1 MSVTTTDLRAGGKV
15 KSGNADTGKARSVT
29 APDSARGSLV
39 KSRNLHRLDWRLLK
53 AAKQE
58 AAEQVARA
66 REEVGKGA
74 DFFAFLDA
82 LCRHNVP
89 EEQEALRRVEE
100 AQRSADLCGQCGRC
114 LENGE
119 AVYLAPKV
127 YVGMAA
133 LVRQPNF
140 HRAPVCGDC
149 APMDITERTGTR
161 ATIAYYLLV
170 DEPCGACGRP
180 VVFRTTRGLY
190 NRRRDVFC
198 CERCRW
204 TYYNGRRNERNAR
217 AREKVCE
224 GCGEPFTATRR
235 DAKTCSDAC
244 KQKVYRLRK
253 KGGA

>member
-1 MSVTTTDLRAGGKV
+1 MSVTGIDLRADEKV
-15 KSGNADTGKARSVT
+15 KSSNADTDEARSVT

-39 KSRNLHRLDWRLLK
+39 KSRNLHRLDWRLLN
-53 AAKQE
+53 AARQE
-58 AAEQVARA
+58 AAEQVAKA
-66 REEVGKGA
+66 REEVGEGA

-82 LCRHNVP
+82 LCRHDVP

-100 AQRSADLCGQCGRC
+100 AQRSAELCGQCGRH
-114 LENGE
+114 LEDGE

-140 HRAPVCGDC
+140 HRGPVCGAC
-149 APMDITERTGTR
+149 APMDITERANTR
-161 ATIAYYLLV
+161 VTVAYYLLV

-180 VVFRTTRGLY
+180 VVLRTTRGLY

-204 TYYNGRRNERNAR
+204 TYHNGLRKERNAW

-235 DAKTCSDAC
+235 DAKTCSAVC

-253 KGGA
+253 KGSA